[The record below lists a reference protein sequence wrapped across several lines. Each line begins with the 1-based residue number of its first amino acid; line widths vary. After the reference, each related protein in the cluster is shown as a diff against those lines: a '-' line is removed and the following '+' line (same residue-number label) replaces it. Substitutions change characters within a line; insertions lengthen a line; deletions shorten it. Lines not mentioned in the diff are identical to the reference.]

1 MADDTNANKTDAK
14 PEQPAQADK
23 QFALQKIY
31 VKDISFETP
40 NSPGVFTE
48 KWEPNVNIELN
59 TNGKTLS
66 PGVHEV
72 VLGITI
78 TAKVGEKVAYLCEVH
93 QAGVFTLQG
102 FAEQELGPM
111 LGSYCPNV
119 LFPYAREVIS
129 DLVTKGGFPQL
140 LLAPVNFDAI
150 YMDHVKRQQQAQQQ
164 QQATEAPKSE
174 QAKVH

>member
-1 MADDTNANKTDAK
+1 MSDNNVPSNASNNN
-14 PEQPAQADK
+14 PNQEQQSQNDR

-31 VKDISFETP
+31 VKDLSFETP
-40 NSPGVFTE
+40 NSPAIFTE
-48 KWEPNVNIELN
+48 NWEPNVNIELN
-59 TNGKTLS
+59 TNGKLLS
-66 PGVHEV
+66 ADVHEV

-93 QAGVFTLQG
+93 QAGVFTVKG
-102 FAEQELGPM
+102 FGEQELGPM

-129 DLVTKGGFPQL
+129 DLVSKGGFPQM

-150 YMDHVKRQQQAQQQ
+150 YMDHLKKQQSQEGEKPQA
-164 QQATEAPKSE
+164 EP
-174 QAKVH
+174 AKVH